1 MTGARRE
8 PPSAVI
14 LACEM
19 IEDEVRLAL
28 EGSAPERRPP
38 LVWVESG
45 LHDRPERLQAALQG
59 LIGLLDEGAR
69 DGIAVALPSVRPGR
83 GPATERREE
92 VLVEPVEEVLF
103 ALGFCGKGL
112 QGLVARHLTMVFPRV
127 DDCVSL
133 LLNRG
138 CSREEIP
145 RNPRSYYLTRG
156 WFSHDS
162 SMAEAFQDW
171 TTRFGAERAAQLRKA
186 MFAGYER
193 VGLIDTQAYDIA
205 ECVDQSRAYADDLDL
220 EHVIVPGSVQLL
232 ERLFRGE
239 RDSEI
244 VVVPPTVPIG
254 FSHLFGTVEE

>member
-1 MTGARRE
+1 LTGGHKE
-8 PPSAVI
+8 SAGRVI

-28 EGSAPERRPP
+28 EAVLPEQRPP

-45 LHDRPERLQAALQG
+45 LHDRPQRLQAALQA
-59 LIGLLDEGAR
+59 LLDRLDEGAR
-69 DGIAVALPSVRPGR
+69 EGVAVKLPSVRPGR
-83 GPATERREE
+83 GPATERKDEVPVDPVRE
-92 VLVEPVEEVLF
+92 VLL

-112 QGLVARHLTMVFPRV
+112 QGLVSQYLTLVFPRV

-133 LLNRG
+133 LLNHG

-145 RNPRSYYLTRG
+145 RNPRNYYLTRG
-156 WFSHDS
+156 WFAHDN
-162 SMAEAFQDW
+162 SMAEAFEDW
-171 TTRFGAERAAQLRKA
+171 TARYGVERAAQLRKT

-193 VGLIDTQAYDIA
+193 VGLIDTHAYDIA
-205 ECVDQSRAYADDLDL
+205 ECIDQSRAYANDLDL
-220 EHVIVPGSVQLL
+220 EHIVVPGSVQLL

-244 VVVPPTVPIG
+244 VVVPPTEPIG
-254 FSHLFGTVEE
+254 FSHLFGAADE